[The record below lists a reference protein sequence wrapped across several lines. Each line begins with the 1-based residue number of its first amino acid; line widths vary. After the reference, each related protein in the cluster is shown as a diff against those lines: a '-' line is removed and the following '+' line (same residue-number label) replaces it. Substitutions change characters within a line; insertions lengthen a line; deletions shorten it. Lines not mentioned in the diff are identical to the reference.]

1 MNRSCLTYENEF
13 QKSRSRIF
21 RALKIEIEIKNF
33 TCLGKFVNILEENK
47 LIILV
52 CGVETL

>member
-21 RALKIEIEIKNF
+21 RALKIEIEVKNF

-47 LIILV
+47 LKILV